1 MSRLVVELFHV
12 RQTYGLASLV
22 QGLVV
27 SRRVVFLVHGWFGW
41 GGAGMRFFLLW
52 LGRGW
57 VVGRC
62 LWFAGLLICFMRRGC
77 GGSGGCSHGGIVYS
91 RLLRAHPPFTLG
103 RYLELVLVLFSGLV
117 VFSSRAVFYSCFLVF
132 WKRLMSGFVEPTP
145 CRGSTRKKPT
155 MVVVAVQG
163 APGTCYSCSPT
174 SRTAE

>member
-57 VVGRC
+57 VVGR
-62 LWFAGLLICFMRRGC
+62 L
-77 GGSGGCSHGGIVYS
+77 
-91 RLLRAHPPFTLG
+91 
-103 RYLELVLVLFSGLV
+103 LV
-117 VFSSRAVFYSCFLVF
+117 VCGSLDMFYASWLWGFRGVF
-132 WKRLMSGFVEPTP
+132 
-145 CRGSTRKKPT
+145 TRW
-155 MVVVAVQG
+155 
-163 APGTCYSCSPT
+163 Y
-174 SRTAE
+174 RI